1 MSLFLNKKAVGLEY
15 WPVVVHIFCK
25 ANKLICIFWAQLELM
40 YMSTIQVPGHHSGIP
55 SMVISNRQFG
65 HKPIF

>member
-25 ANKLICIFWAQLELM
+25 AKTSLYILGPARTHAYE
-40 YMSTIQVPGHHSGIP
+40 YHSGTWAPFRYPI
-55 SMVISNRQFG
+55 NG
-65 HKPIF
+65 HFQ